1 MQQDVLLHLGV
12 ICADLLSSSRAFLLS
27 TLMENSAIA
36 SSRAFLLS
44 TLFFLLSH
52 PMENCKAAQKK
63 SYKMQQIRMLFALD
77 PFLVWL

>member
-27 TLMENSAIA
+27 TLMENSANA

-44 TLFFLLSH
+44 TPFFCCLVLWKTVKL
-52 PMENCKAAQKK
+52 PGKK

>member
-27 TLMENSAIA
+27 TPMENGAIA

-44 TLFFLLSH
+44 TSFFLLST
-52 PMENCKAAQKK
+52 PMGNSEAI
-63 SYKMQQIRMLFALD
+63 M
-77 PFLVWL
+77 